1 MSLFNNIRIPRFLLP
16 IAGLAAVTLF
26 AGSAHAEKLA
36 IPIGKSITVKAQGVK
51 KIMAIKEG
59 VVEVLNVADDEVII
73 SGVGENPAET
83 QLIIW
88 DDAGRHQYD
97 VETYKEADLIQRKF
111 NTILGDN
118 SVTIEMFP
126 DVVFLKGVVDLPEK
140 VKQAETILSRLV
152 NDRQIVNLITVR
164 QAVTL
169 EQRILDAIKIPT
181 VKITKIMTS
190 SDGAAAS
197 ANASGSA
204 AATAGAFRIVLEGTV
219 KNQNDYIHMVEV
231 VRGFVDPAN
240 TSNLVTIENPTQVT
254 FQAYILQVNK
264 NNTRDLGIEWG
275 GAQSLAAGL
284 TQGTLRFVE
293 NISTAYRGDQPA
305 AGAPVDTWPNP
316 LKANN
321 INRFDIIAAQVK
333 AWETSGKVKV
343 LANPKLTVFA
353 NAEPTKLAQSGWFK
367 EKAEAE
373 TESGI
378 ETDAGI
384 AFVNVGQDLYY
395 PSKIDTSGNITYDK
409 AVAALKLMIRD
420 LFVNEDQLKFSVFA
434 KQDEPSFSRGTN
446 APPDILKRSVM
457 TTVQVKNGSTI
468 VLGGLINTSK
478 SISNKEVPGLSKL
491 PVIGRLFKTQTVD
504 NRENELIILLTPQ
517 VMGEELNQA
526 QGKKI
531 EIVPVPRR
539 SERLEEL
546 HNLFQQIKN
555 SHFPATDK
563 NDKPEAGR

>member
-16 IAGLAAVTLF
+16 IAGLAAVTLITT
-26 AGSAHAEKLA
+26 SAHAEKLA
-36 IPIGKSITVKAQGVK
+36 IPLGKSITVKAQGVK

-59 VVEVLNVADDEVII
+59 IVEVLNVADDELII
-73 SGVGENPAET
+73 SGVGESPGET

-126 DVVFLKGVVDLPEK
+126 DVVYLKGSVDLPEK
-140 VKQAETILSRLV
+140 IKQAETILGRLV
-152 NDRQIVNLITVR
+152 NDRQIVNLISVR
-164 QAVTL
+164 QSVTL
-169 EQRILDAIKIPT
+169 VQKIQDAIKIPT
-181 VKITKIMTS
+181 VKVTKIDTS
-190 SDGAAAS
+190 TDGAATS
-197 ANASGSA
+197 ASG
-204 AATAGAFRIVLEGTV
+204 TAGATGGTFRIVLEGTV
-219 KNQNDYIHMVEV
+219 KDQNDFIHMVEV
-231 VRGFVDPAN
+231 ARGFVTPEQ
-240 TSNLVTIENPTQVT
+240 TSNLVTIEHPTQVV
-254 FQAYILQVNK
+254 FQAYVLQVNK

-293 NISTAYRGDQPA
+293 NISTAYRGDQPT
-305 AGAPVDTWPNP
+305 AGAPVDSWANP
-316 LKANN
+316 TKMNN
-321 INRFDIIAAQVK
+321 INRFDIIAANVK
-333 AWETSGKVKV
+333 AWETSGKVKI

-353 NAEPTKLAQSGWFK
+353 NAEPTKMSQAGWYK
-367 EKAEAE
+367 EKKEAEAE
-373 TESGI
+373 QGI
-378 ETDAGI
+378 ETDSGLAY
-384 AFVNVGQDLYY
+384 VNVGQDIYY

-420 LFVNEDQLKFSVFA
+420 LFVNSDQLKFSVFA

-468 VLGGLINTSK
+468 VLGGLINSSR
-478 SISNKEVPGLSKL
+478 SISNKEVPGFSKL
-491 PVIGRLFKTQTVD
+491 PLIGRLFKTQSVD
-504 NRENELIILLTPQ
+504 NKENELIILLTPQ
-517 VMGEELNQA
+517 ITGVELDKA

-531 EIVPVPRR
+531 EVVPVPRR
-539 SERLEEL
+539 SDRLEEL
-546 HNLFQQIKN
+546 HNLFQQIKG

-563 NDKPEAGR
+563 NDKPEASR